1 MRELILDE
9 NYTLTA
15 SEYNWTLKYE
25 KEGEVNLVTGKP
37 KVSRDET
44 YHRTMNQGLAAYV
57 DKKLKTGHEISAD
70 ILAIS
75 EQLQQLL
82 NSLK

>member
-1 MRELILDE
+1 MREIILDE
-9 NYTLTA
+9 NYTLVA
-15 SEYNWTLKYE
+15 SEYNWILKYE
-25 KEGEVNLVTGKP
+25 KEGEISPKTGKP

-44 YHRTMNQGLAAYV
+44 YHKTINQALAAYV

-75 EQLQQLL
+75 EQLKQLL
-82 NSLK
+82 NSIK